1 MKLFKLVVFRN
12 MLLITML
19 LSVGNQLYTSSYF
32 DAFANKYIKVNLTE
46 NIYVID
52 VESIDFDQTFL
63 FSDEILIKEII
74 SENILKEKTLFS
86 SKIYLNSWK
95 PPKI

>member
-63 FSDEILIKEII
+63 SSDEILIKEII